1 MTARLT
7 ARADLRPAVP
17 AVRYRMLYDL
27 SPRVDSSLP
36 VWPGDTP
43 FAARLAWSIADGA
56 TVNLTTLTTTPHLGS
71 HADAPFH
78 TEKDGAGIAEVPLEP
93 YLGPCRVVEVPP
105 EPLIRPEH
113 LGDLDLAAT
122 PRLLLKTGSVTDPT
136 RFPEHFSALSP
147 ELAQALVAAKV
158 KLVGL
163 DTPSVDPFDS
173 KTLDAHHLLFRGGV
187 ANLEG
192 LRLEHVPP
200 GEYELIALPL
210 RLAGLDASPVRAVL
224 RTLG

>member
-1 MTARLT
+1 
-7 ARADLRPAVP
+7 
-17 AVRYRMLYDL
+17 MLYDL
-27 SPRVDSSLP
+27 SPLVVSSLP

-43 FAARLAWSIADGA
+43 FSTRLAWSIAEGGS
-56 TVNLTTLTTTPHLGS
+56 VNLTTLTTTPHLGS

-78 TEKDGAGIAEVPLEP
+78 TEADGVGIEAMPLEP
-93 YLGPCRVVEVPP
+93 YLGLCRVVEVPA

-113 LGDLDLAAT
+113 LAGVDLSAT
-122 PRLLLKTGSVTDPT
+122 PRLLLKTGSVTDPD
-136 RFPEHFSALSP
+136 RFPERFSALSP
-147 ELAQALVAAKV
+147 DLARALVAARV

-173 KTLDAHHLLFRGGV
+173 KTLDAHHILFQGGV

-200 GEYELIALPL
+200 GDYELIALPL

-224 RTLG
+224 RTIEPCP